1 MDMVQMPRVGRKWHI
16 AVNLLPVIALIL
28 VLKYVFH
35 ILGWEVIELN
45 ALFTSIIAAS
55 TFLLGFLIAG
65 VIADYKESERM
76 PGDLACSL
84 EAIYDEAYLMDRHKS
99 TPATQAFLA
108 FHVAFIRDF
117 DGWFHRKVRTK
128 EILAKLTQMNDHLLQ
143 QEDLTKGDFITRIK
157 HEQSNVRR
165 MVIRIHTIRDTSF
178 VQSGYTIVEILA
190 VLLIFG
196 LLLLNME
203 PVYESLFIVGVM
215 SFIILYMLH
224 LIKDLDN
231 PFDFQDGVNGSEISL
246 RPLKYLIERLD
257 AKP

>member
-1 MDMVQMPRVGRKWHI
+1 
-16 AVNLLPVIALIL
+16 
-28 VLKYVFH
+28 
-35 ILGWEVIELN
+35 
-45 ALFTSIIAAS
+45 
-55 TFLLGFLIAG
+55 
-65 VIADYKESERM
+65 
-76 PGDLACSL
+76 
-84 EAIYDEAYLMDRHKS
+84 
-99 TPATQAFLA
+99 
-108 FHVAFIRDF
+108 
-117 DGWFHRKVRTK
+117 
-128 EILAKLTQMNDHLLQ
+128 
-143 QEDLTKGDFITRIK
+143 
-157 HEQSNVRR
+157 
-165 MVIRIHTIRDTSF
+165 
-178 VQSGYTIVEILA
+178 VEILA